1 MIFKLLRSSFVW
13 CAAFI
18 LASYSEGVCRDTGHP
33 VGMVYIS
40 GGSYIPMYKDD
51 DDKERKVEP
60 FYIDQ
65 YPVTNAD
72 YLEFVKANPNW
83 TRSQVK
89 RIFAD
94 ETYLKHWHGDLDL
107 GPYLAKLKD
116 APVTNVS
123 WFSARAYA
131 KWKGKRLPT
140 LDEWEFV
147 AAAYMDN
154 PRGYD
159 NPDYRQIILDWY
171 SKPNPET
178 PASVGTTYKNY
189 WNVYDMHGLV
199 WEWVS
204 DYNSSLITGESR
216 ADSSLDR
223 QLFCGSGAIG
233 ANDVKD
239 YAAFM
244 RYSFRSSLKAK
255 YAVPNLGFRCCKDIE
270 SSNSSTLPTI
280 ISHEN

>member
-1 MIFKLLRSSFVW
+1 MIIQLLRSSFVW
-13 CAAFI
+13 CMAFI
-18 LASYSEGVCRDTGHP
+18 IVSYSEGMSLDITHP
-33 VGMVYIS
+33 KGMVYIP
-40 GGSYIPMYKDD
+40 GGTYIPMYKDG

-65 YPVTNAD
+65 YPVTNGD
-72 YLEFVKANPNW
+72 YMEFVKANPNW

-89 RIFAD
+89 RLFAD
-94 ETYLKHWHGDLDL
+94 ETYLMHWHSDLDF
-107 GPYLAKLKD
+107 GPDVVKNT
-116 APVTNVS
+116 PVTNVS

-140 LDEWEFV
+140 IDEWEFV
-147 AAAYMDN
+147 AAAYMCN
-154 PRGYD
+154 ARGYD
-159 NPDYRQIILDWY
+159 NPDYNQIILDWY

-223 QLFCGSGAIG
+223 QLFCGSGAVN

-244 RYSFRSSLKAK
+244 RYSFRSSLKGK

-270 SSNSSTLPTI
+270 ESNILTPSTAT
-280 ISHEN
+280 SHEN